1 LLEEKLEVSSENLL
15 KIIGAFSLASAYNLS
30 KTQLFGKNS
39 FIDTDAM
46 ADQDTYT
53 EFWKKAAVYGCKE
66 PGSNAPVRGMK
77 PLWMDVQ
84 HALNDSF

>member
-1 LLEEKLEVSSENLL
+1 
-15 KIIGAFSLASAYNLS
+15 
-30 KTQLFGKNS
+30 
-39 FIDTDAM
+39 M
-46 ADQDTYT
+46 ADQDTYA

-84 HALNDSF
+84 HALNAIPRLDTSRQEFGTCNSSIFRKRAWGLPHMDKSHSLVAHE